1 MNFRHSHISMFL
13 VVFAM
18 LKLLSKFD
26 KNGMI
31 HSIKPTIH
39 HERRNT
45 LCLDMWPKL
54 IDHDYY
60 QSLVGS
66 LIFLM
71 HIKLQLSFAMSC
83 VNTYIATPQYVL
95 DVVVRILHY
104 MKGTNHLGSFFR
116 SMILLVLPCNARIL
130 CRESLQN
137 IAASKDFTPQKLG
150 KMIHFNL
157 VGKECFLLHLSNVQ
171 TPSDFITDP

>member
-1 MNFRHSHISMFL
+1 MVFLDAKIKPLSKQHIIWFTLHNYQSLFGHKLFPHHVIFKNIFLFLLQKIPPLMNFQNNINWHSHISMFL

-71 HIKLQLSFAMSC
+71 HIKL
-83 VNTYIATPQYVL
+83 
-95 DVVVRILHY
+95 
-104 MKGTNHLGSFFR
+104 
-116 SMILLVLPCNARIL
+116 
-130 CRESLQN
+130 
-137 IAASKDFTPQKLG
+137 
-150 KMIHFNL
+150 
-157 VGKECFLLHLSNVQ
+157 
-171 TPSDFITDP
+171 